1 MPAISPDAGGPRTS
15 RAVAID
21 TSNARLIV
29 FLAATL
35 LTLAGA
41 IRLPAQSLGPADGRG
56 LAAADTGRVRPGMPA
71 PDFTLESFTG
81 PRVTLS
87 QFRGQKI
94 VLLAF
99 YRGHW

>member
-1 MPAISPDAGGPRTS
+1 MPAISPDAGGPRT
-15 RAVAID
+15 RHAAVTDAAK
-21 TSNARLIV
+21 ARRVL
-29 FLAATL
+29 FLVGTL
-35 LTLAGA
+35 LSLAGA